1 MQEVAVRHAT
11 DVLRARHVDF
21 ASVKCVDIGG
31 SRTVFLVRAE
41 ARPHAVSVIDRL
53 RRRLGSPRP
62 TAPVCEVTRNPVL
75 ELFANVTLLDHG
87 FTVDLL
93 NTDSDLR
100 GDFLDDNFIGPLRDS
115 FGVVLSFDTLEH
127 VEDPFRF
134 CRNLVAVAS
143 GGGLI
148 YVQTVFSWPYHPS
161 PQDYFRYSPE
171 GLRVC
176 FRDTHATVLESGWIV
191 AGESTFVLLQKN
203 SPCG

>member
-1 MQEVAVRHAT
+1 M
-11 DVLRARHVDF
+11 
-21 ASVKCVDIGG
+21 
-31 SRTVFLVRAE
+31 
-41 ARPHAVSVIDRL
+41 
-53 RRRLGSPRP
+53 
-62 TAPVCEVTRNPVL
+62 
-75 ELFANVTLLDHG
+75 TLLDHG
-87 FTVDLL
+87 FTGDLL

-100 GDFLDDNFIGPLRDS
+100 GDFLDDEFIGPLRDS

-127 VEDPFRF
+127 VKDPFRF

-176 FRDTHATVLESGWIV
+176 FRDTHATVLDSGWIV
-191 AGESTFVLLQKN
+191 DGVSTFVLLQKN
-203 SPCG
+203 SPCA